1 MTWRERLAAQFAA
14 RSFGRF
20 ILVGGLNTAVAYGAF
35 PLLYL
40 TIGDRVGYLPILV
53 FCSAFNPLFSFL
65 THKYVTF
72 SARGSARSEF
82 SRYALFAVAAFLV
95 SWGFLAL
102 IHGWSRLWFVLAQ
115 LGFNI
120 FLTTINFLVVRRF
133 VFAASPVPQTGP
145 KVRR

>member
-20 ILVGGLNTAVAYGAF
+20 ILVGGLNTAVGYGAF

-53 FCSAFNPLFSFL
+53 FCFLFNPLFSFL
-65 THKYVTF
+65 THRYITF
-72 SARGSARSEF
+72 DAREPAPWQVG
-82 SRYALFAVAAFLV
+82 RYALFWICAFLA

-102 IHGWSRLWFVLAQ
+102 IHGWTRVWFVLAQ
-115 LGFNI
+115 LCFSIG
-120 FLTTINFLVVRRF
+120 LSAVNFAVARRF
-133 VFAASPVPQTGP
+133 VFTARPVAAERAPG
-145 KVRR
+145 